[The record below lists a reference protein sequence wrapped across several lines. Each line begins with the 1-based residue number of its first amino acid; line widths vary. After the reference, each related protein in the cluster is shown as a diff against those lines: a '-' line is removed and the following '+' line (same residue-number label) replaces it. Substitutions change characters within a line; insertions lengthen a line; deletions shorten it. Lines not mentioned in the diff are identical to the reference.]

1 MNELVGVVGKLRAKS
16 GKEAELVAMMAEL
29 SGLAKVHEPG
39 MVQHAIFRSRT
50 EPGTL
55 IVVEVFRD
63 QAAFEAH
70 TKANYFPDLLPR
82 LSALIEGQPGGAVEV
97 LEVISTS

>member
-1 MNELVGVVGKLRAKS
+1 MNQLVGVVGKLRAKS
-16 GKEAELVAMMAEL
+16 GKEAELVAMMTEL
-29 SGLAKVHEPG
+29 SGLTKVHEPG

-63 QAAFEAH
+63 QAAFEDH
-70 TKANYFPDLLPR
+70 TKATYFPDLLPR
-82 LSALIEGQPGGAVEV
+82 LGALIEGQPGGAVEMFD
-97 LEVISTS
+97 VISKS